1 MKKQI
6 VYMMWFGDGRIR
18 PNQLF
23 ALSLTYPVLNP
34 ISQEAKNVI
43 DVVEKTL
50 LNPYGLKT
58 LAKGYPGYVEEYSGS
73 PKKRDKSYHQGI
85 TWTWLLGLYYDALK
99 NMEKYT
105 KSREEKN
112 KLKEKI
118 LKFCIKT
125 NNTFKKEIYER
136 GCIGGIAEIYDSK
149 APYLPKGAIHQA
161 WSVAEVF
168 RIILNK

>member
-1 MKKQI
+1 M
-6 VYMMWFGDGRIR
+6 
-18 PNQLF
+18 
-23 ALSLTYPVLNP
+23 LNP

-99 NMEKYT
+99 NMGKYT

-125 NNTFKKEIYER
+125 PSIFIPRIFNVHTFSHS
-136 GCIGGIAEIYDSK
+136 CS
-149 APYLPKGAIHQA
+149 
-161 WSVAEVF
+161 
-168 RIILNK
+168 RI

>member
-1 MKKQI
+1 M
-6 VYMMWFGDGRIR
+6 
-18 PNQLF
+18 
-23 ALSLTYPVLNP
+23 LNP

-85 TWTWLLGLYYDALK
+85 TWVWLLGLYYNALVNMKDKAK
-99 NMEKYT
+99 NEEREVLESKIEKFV
-105 KSREEKN
+105 E
-112 KLKEKI
+112 
-118 LKFCIKT
+118 KT
-125 NNTFKKEIYER
+125 NKTFKKEINEN
-136 GCIGGIAEIYDSK
+136 GCIGSISEMYDSVK
-149 APYLPKGAIHQA
+149 PQLPKGAIAQA

-168 RIILNK
+168 RIIMSH